1 MPSFASSVARVKAQP
16 YTCAAQFRAKDFTHR
31 EFFNMNRFVIL
42 SAAVLSS
49 VLSFTA
55 HAEDVAPAKAD
66 APAASTAA
74 VTETKETAEGK
85 ETVTTTT
92 TTSSRATKTETVL
105 EPGKPDA
112 GSRAIHFED
121 YDLDHDGQLTRAEAG
136 EMLFRLYDTDG
147 NQVIDDVEYQR
158 PAVLTMSPM
167 KRKTKTAVDD
177 NGDGVADKEDV
188 TEEDIRVSTML
199 SQYDTDSNGLSP
211 LEFTGKAFNRIDI
224 NRTNVVE
231 KKEWQGVYDE
241 RIDAKN
247 RAEASL
253 NK

>member
-1 MPSFASSVARVKAQP
+1 
-16 YTCAAQFRAKDFTHR
+16 
-31 EFFNMNRFVIL
+31 MNRFVVL

-49 VLSFTA
+49 VLSFA
-55 HAEDVAPAKAD
+55 AQAEEPSSAAAAAATSAAEVAAPAEA
-66 APAASTAA
+66 TATA
-74 VTETKETAEGK
+74 TETSGK

-92 TTSSRATKTETVL
+92 TTSSRATKTETVM
-105 EPGKPDA
+105 EPGKPSE

-167 KRKTKTAVDD
+167 KKKTRTAVDE
-177 NGDGVADKEDV
+177 NGDGIADKEDV

-199 SQYDTDSNGLSP
+199 SQYDTDANGLSP
-211 LEFTGKAFNRIDI
+211 QEFTGKAFNRIDV